1 MSNIVRNMLAAIAAL
16 VLTTLQAAAFET
28 SVAGAQLDRPALS
41 AYHNELTT
49 DAARKG

>member
-1 MSNIVRNMLAAIAAL
+1 MSNIVRNVLAAIAAV
-16 VLTTLQAAAFET
+16 VLTAWLGAAVGT

-41 AYHNELTT
+41 AYHGGLTT